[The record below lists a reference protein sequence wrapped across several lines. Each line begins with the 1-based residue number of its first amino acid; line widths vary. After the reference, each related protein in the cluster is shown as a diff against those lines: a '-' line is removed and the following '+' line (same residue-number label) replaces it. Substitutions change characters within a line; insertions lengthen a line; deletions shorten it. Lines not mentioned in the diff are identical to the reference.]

1 VGQIIANS
9 SWGRHEES
17 AVGGMCACYCSGCL
31 GVEGMRVL
39 QGGTELWL
47 TRQEC
52 PGAAS
57 LEPGELGSSLLGI
70 ACAGRREIQSLFL
83 ALPLM

>member
-1 VGQIIANS
+1 
-9 SWGRHEES
+9 
-17 AVGGMCACYCSGCL
+17 
-31 GVEGMRVL
+31 VEGMRVL